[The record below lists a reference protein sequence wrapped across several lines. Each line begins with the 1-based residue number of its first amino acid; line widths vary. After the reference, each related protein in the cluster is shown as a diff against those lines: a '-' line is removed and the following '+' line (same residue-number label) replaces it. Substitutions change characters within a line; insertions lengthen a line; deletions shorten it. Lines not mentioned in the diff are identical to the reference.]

1 MSAEQS
7 QAIWWTGVAGS
18 GKSDRLVQT
27 YVRWVDE
34 GADSRTIFAFSASSE
49 LRTQLAAELQAA
61 TRNRAIV
68 QAFTP
73 IGFFQREVL
82 LYWPLLQDQLGL
94 LARFPLTIA
103 PENEQE
109 LADKLFSSEIEAGQ
123 IAVEGFSRERI
134 VRHIIDNLQLAASA
148 GLPVEAIGERLLQSR
163 GEGGSI
169 RAEVLAKVGELAE
182 RFRTALLSQGLL
194 TYSLMTE
201 LYGQHLLPNR
211 LYRQQLLQR
220 CRWAI
225 ADDVDEYP
233 ALMGAL
239 FDLLLH
245 EGVPCQFSFNT
256 EGAVRLG
263 YGADPAALESLSCYC
278 TVNSLE
284 PTRGLE
290 PECEAM
296 LAVLADPAA
305 AWDEVA
311 APLSNLQL
319 LQTST
324 RRELL
329 RTVADVAI
337 AAVRDGDVRAEE
349 MAIVGPGLDPV
360 GVYTLRT
367 LLEAADI
374 PVRLLDNSRP
384 LQASP
389 LMRALLTLVALVYP
403 GCGHLLSPEP
413 IAEMLVVASN
423 RQIDPVR
430 AGLLSDSCFVPQ
442 VDRPQLLNVGADPRR
457 DRLGA
462 KASAAYQ
469 PISRWVQQQQQA
481 PLKPLPEF
489 LQEALRQFWL
499 EQELDLP
506 QVSTYRA
513 AIEAAQRYEA
523 VAQRLGQPP
532 ETVGRSF
539 YELLASGAVTAKPD
553 VSDLD
558 ARLRP
563 GIVLGTIYQYR
574 MARLSHRWQF
584 WLDAGSSL
592 WNSAYSSFGSF
603 QLKNPYLFLQEWQ
616 GDVWSPER
624 TQQVLDEGLERVL
637 ADLTHRCS
645 ASIILCHSDLSI
657 AGSEQT
663 GPLLPIVDRASLWSP
678 TTQSDAASADAA
690 DVAEP
695 SVDKPF
701 E

>member
-1 MSAEQS
+1 MPVQQS
-7 QAIWWTGVAGS
+7 QSVWWTGAAGS
-18 GKSDRLVQT
+18 GKSDRLIQT
-27 YVRWVDE
+27 YARWVDD
-34 GADSRTIFAFSASSE
+34 GIDSRTIFVFSASSE
-49 LRTQLAAELQAA
+49 LRTHLAGQLQTA
-61 TRNRAIV
+61 TQNRSIV

-82 LYWPLLQDQLGL
+82 LYWPLLQDRLGL

-109 LADKLFSSEIEAGQ
+109 LADKLFAKDIDAGQ
-123 IAVEGFSRERI
+123 IVVEGLSRERI
-134 VRHIIDNLQLAASA
+134 VRHIIDNLQLAAAA
-148 GLPVEAIGERLLQSR
+148 GLPVQSIAERLLQSR

-169 RAEVLAKVGELAE
+169 SADVLATVGALAE
-182 RFRTALLSQGLL
+182 RFRSALLNQGLL

-220 CRWAI
+220 CRWTI

-233 ALMGAL
+233 ALMGN
-239 FDLLLH
+239 FFEWLL
-245 EGVPCQFSFNT
+245 EEQVPCHFSFNP

-263 YGADPAALESLSCYC
+263 YGADPVALESLSRYC
-278 TVNSLE
+278 TVQVLGPS
-284 PTRGLE
+284 RGLE
-290 PECEAM
+290 QECAAM

-305 AWDEVA
+305 AWDDVA
-311 APLSNLQL
+311 QPLSNLKL

-329 RTVADVAI
+329 RMVADAAI
-337 AAVRDGDVRAEE
+337 AAVCDGNATGEKVKAEE
-349 MAIVGPGLDPV
+349 IAIVGPGLDPV

-403 GCGHLLSPEP
+403 DCGQLLSPEH
-413 IAEMLVVASN
+413 IAEMLVVASDL
-423 RQIDPVR
+423 QIDPVR
-430 AGLLSDSCFVPQ
+430 AGLLSDSCFLPQ
-442 VDRPQLLNVGADPRR
+442 ADHPQLLNVGADPRR

-469 PISRWVQQQQQA
+469 PIARWVQHQQQS

-489 LQEALRQFWL
+489 LQAALRQFWL
-499 EQELDLP
+499 EQTLNRQ

-539 YELLASGAVTAKPD
+539 YELLAAGAVTAKPD
-553 VSDLD
+553 VTDLD
-558 ARLRP
+558 ARNQP

-624 TQQVLDEGLERVL
+624 TQQVLNEGLERVL

-645 ASIILCHSDLSI
+645 DRIILCHSDLSI
-657 AGSEQT
+657 AGSELT
-663 GPLLPIVDRASLWSP
+663 GPLLPIVDRASVWSP
-678 TTQSDAASADAA
+678 AAGPEASPVESSAT
-690 DVAEP
+690 
-695 SVDKPF
+695 
-701 E
+701 

>member
-1 MSAEQS
+1 MSVEQSHERS

-27 YVRWVDE
+27 YARWVEE
-34 GADSRTIFAFSASSE
+34 GIDSRTIFVFSASSE
-49 LRTQLAAELQAA
+49 LRTQLAAQLQMA
-61 TRNRAIV
+61 THNRAIV

-82 LYWPLLQDQLGL
+82 LYWPLLQDRLGL

-109 LADKLFSSEIEAGQ
+109 LADKLFAKELEAGQ
-123 IAVEGFSRERI
+123 MVVEGFNRERI

-148 GLPVEAIGERLLQSR
+148 GLSVPAIGERLLQAR
-163 GEGGSI
+163 GDEGSI
-169 RAEVLAKVGELAE
+169 RADVLTKVGELAE
-182 RFRTALLSQGLL
+182 RFRSALLNQGLL

-239 FDLLLH
+239 FELLLQ
-245 EGVPCQFSFNT
+245 EGVSCQFSFNV

-263 YGADPAALESLSCYC
+263 YGADPVALESLSRFC
-278 TVNSLE
+278 TVKSLE
-284 PTRGLE
+284 STQGLE
-290 PECEAM
+290 SECAAM

-305 AWDEVA
+305 AWDVVA
-311 APLSNLQL
+311 APLANLQL
-319 LQTST
+319 LQTAT

-337 AAVRDGDVRAEE
+337 AAVANGDVRAED

-367 LLEAADI
+367 LLEAADL

-403 GCGHLLSPEP
+403 DCGQLLSPEH
-413 IAEMLVVASN
+413 IAEMLVVVSD

-430 AGLLSDSCFVPQ
+430 AGLLSDSCFLPQ
-442 VDRPQLLNVGADPRR
+442 ADRPQLLNVGADPRR

-469 PISRWVQQQQQA
+469 PIARWVQHQQHAALQ
-481 PLKPLPEF
+481 PLPQF
-489 LQEALRQFWL
+489 LQAALRQFWL
-499 EQELDLP
+499 EQNLDRS

-513 AIEAAQRYEA
+513 ATEAAQRYEA
-523 VAQRLGQPP
+523 VAQRLGQSP
-532 ETVGRSF
+532 ETIGRSF

-553 VSDLD
+553 VNDLD
-558 ARLRP
+558 AQSQS

-603 QLKNPYLFLQEWQ
+603 QLKNPYLFLESWN
-616 GDVWSPER
+616 GEIWSPER
-624 TQQVLDEGLERVL
+624 TQEVLDEGLERVL
-637 ADLTHRCS
+637 ADLTHRCRDR
-645 ASIILCHSDLSI
+645 IILCHSDLSI
-657 AGSEQT
+657 AGSELT

-678 TTQSDAASADAA
+678 ASEP
-690 DVAEP
+690 VASSAE
-695 SVDKPF
+695 
-701 E
+701 